1 MKVLGICGKVG
12 AGKDTLADYLVR
24 KHGFVKITMSDIIKK
39 EMESQGIKEID
50 RFQLQQF
57 SKEMKEKYGE
67 DIWAKACIEFARR
80 NHLRRVVIS
89 GIRNSAELKFFR
101 TLGDDFK
108 LVCVK
113 AERDV
118 RFERI
123 KRRGSIKDVETYADF
138 IKQEVDESK
147 LFDLY
152 DRCEE
157 EADFVINNN
166 TILIGLYSATEAM
179 LKELGW

>member
-39 EMESQGIKEID
+39 EMESEGIKNID
-50 RFQLQQF
+50 RYQLQQF

-89 GIRNSAELKFFR
+89 GIRNSAELRFFR